1 MITSKN
7 IGILLDFIKNSKKYS
22 DLYLSVKKNSITL
35 SSKRKSNFYIKNNNL
50 ESKINISKFYQS
62 ILNILLPILRKNKKL
77 VIAQIGQSIDGRI
90 ALNNGNS
97 HYINNPKSIIYLHCL
112 RSISDAIIV
121 GSNTIKKDDPLLTT
135 RKIKG
140 TNPKRIIIDGS
151 LSLNNKYKIFN
162 DGNENIIFTKS
173 NKNIRLN
180 NSTIIRL
187 KEKNFTKNFITQ
199 IKKLKYKFSDYTSN
213 EISNDHLRHMVGGRG
228 GQSNISEKNERI
240 FNGEFP
246 EKPGALL
253 EFLESFGNQ
262 WNISLF
268 HYRNIGSAYGNI
280 LIGIEDTH
288 KKKSALLKHLHKCGT
303 AFKEESNNKAYLDFL
318 K

>member
-7 IGILLDFIKNSKKYS
+7 IGILLDFIKNSKMNS
-22 DLYLSVKKNSITL
+22 DLYLLVKKNSISL

-121 GSNTIKKDDPLLTT
+121 GSNTIKKDDPQLTT

-140 TNPKRIIIDGS
+140 TNAKRIIIDGS

-173 NKNIRLN
+173 DKSIRLN

-187 KEKNFTKNFITQ
+187 KEKNFTKNLITQ
-199 IKKLKYKFSDYTSN
+199 IKKLKYKNILVEGGSKTISELINNKYIDILQFMIAPILIGSGINSLN
-213 EISNDHLRHMVGGRG
+213 LKEISNLNKAIRPKH
-228 GQSNISEKNERI
+228 N
-240 FNGEFP
+240 FNG
-246 EKPGALL
+246 L
-253 EFLESFGNQ
+253 ENEIIVNLFLNS
-262 WNISLF
+262 
-268 HYRNIGSAYGNI
+268 
-280 LIGIEDTH
+280 
-288 KKKSALLKHLHKCGT
+288 
-303 AFKEESNNKAYLDFL
+303 
-318 K
+318 

>member
-7 IGILLDFIKNSKKYS
+7 IGILLDFIKNSKKNS
-22 DLYLSVKKNSITL
+22 DLYLLVKKNSISL

-50 ESKINISKFYQS
+50 ESKINISKYYQS

-173 NKNIRLN
+173 KKNIKLN

-199 IKKLKYKFSDYTSN
+199 IKKLKFKNILVEGGSKTISELINNKYIDILQFMIAPILIGSGINSLNLK
-213 EISNDHLRHMVGGRG
+213 EISNL
-228 GQSNISEKNERI
+228 
-240 FNGEFP
+240 
-246 EKPGALL
+246 
-253 EFLESFGNQ
+253 
-262 WNISLF
+262 
-268 HYRNIGSAYGNI
+268 
-280 LIGIEDTH
+280 
-288 KKKSALLKHLHKCGT
+288 
-303 AFKEESNNKAYLDFL
+303 NKAIRPKHNFNELENEIIVNLFL
-318 K
+318 NS

>member
-7 IGILLDFIKNSKKYS
+7 IGILLDFIKNSKKNS
-22 DLYLSVKKNSITL
+22 DLYLLVKKNSISL

-62 ILNILLPILRKNKKL
+62 ILNILFPILRKNKKL

-199 IKKLKYKFSDYTSN
+199 IKKLKYKNILVEGGSKTISELINNKYIDILQFMIAPILIGSGINSLN
-213 EISNDHLRHMVGGRG
+213 LKEISNL
-228 GQSNISEKNERI
+228 
-240 FNGEFP
+240 
-246 EKPGALL
+246 
-253 EFLESFGNQ
+253 
-262 WNISLF
+262 
-268 HYRNIGSAYGNI
+268 
-280 LIGIEDTH
+280 
-288 KKKSALLKHLHKCGT
+288 
-303 AFKEESNNKAYLDFL
+303 NKAIRPKHNFNELENEIIVNLFL
-318 K
+318 NR

>member
-7 IGILLDFIKNSKKYS
+7 IGILLDFIKNSKKNS
-22 DLYLSVKKNSITL
+22 DLYLLVKKNSISL

-180 NSTIIRL
+180 NSKIIRL
-187 KEKNFTKNFITQ
+187 KEKNFTKNLITQ
-199 IKKLKYKFSDYTSN
+199 IKKLKYKNILVEGGSKTISELINNKYIDILQFMIAPILIGSGINSLN
-213 EISNDHLRHMVGGRG
+213 LKEISNL
-228 GQSNISEKNERI
+228 
-240 FNGEFP
+240 
-246 EKPGALL
+246 
-253 EFLESFGNQ
+253 
-262 WNISLF
+262 
-268 HYRNIGSAYGNI
+268 
-280 LIGIEDTH
+280 
-288 KKKSALLKHLHKCGT
+288 
-303 AFKEESNNKAYLDFL
+303 NKAIRPKHNFNELENEIIVNLFL
-318 K
+318 NS

>member
-7 IGILLDFIKNSKKYS
+7 IGILLDFIKNSRKNS
-22 DLYLSVKKNSITL
+22 DLYLLVKKNSISL

-187 KEKNFTKNFITQ
+187 KEKNFTKNLITQ
-199 IKKLKYKFSDYTSN
+199 IKKLKYKNILVEGGSKTISELINNKYIDILQFMIAPILIGSGINSLN
-213 EISNDHLRHMVGGRG
+213 LKEISNL
-228 GQSNISEKNERI
+228 
-240 FNGEFP
+240 
-246 EKPGALL
+246 
-253 EFLESFGNQ
+253 
-262 WNISLF
+262 
-268 HYRNIGSAYGNI
+268 
-280 LIGIEDTH
+280 
-288 KKKSALLKHLHKCGT
+288 
-303 AFKEESNNKAYLDFL
+303 NKAIRPKSNFNELENEIIVNLFL
-318 K
+318 NS

>member
-7 IGILLDFIKNSKKYS
+7 IGILLDFIKNSKKNS
-22 DLYLSVKKNSITL
+22 DLYLLVKKNSISL

-50 ESKINISKFYQS
+50 EFKINISKYYQS

-187 KEKNFTKNFITQ
+187 KEKNFTKNLITQ
-199 IKKLKYKFSDYTSN
+199 IKKLKYKNILVEGGSKTISELINNKYIDILQFMIAPILIGSGINSLN
-213 EISNDHLRHMVGGRG
+213 LKEISNL
-228 GQSNISEKNERI
+228 
-240 FNGEFP
+240 
-246 EKPGALL
+246 
-253 EFLESFGNQ
+253 
-262 WNISLF
+262 
-268 HYRNIGSAYGNI
+268 
-280 LIGIEDTH
+280 
-288 KKKSALLKHLHKCGT
+288 
-303 AFKEESNNKAYLDFL
+303 NKAIRPKHNFNELENEIIVNLFL
-318 K
+318 NS

>member
-7 IGILLDFIKNSKKYS
+7 IGILLDFIKNSKKNS
-22 DLYLSVKKNSITL
+22 DLYLLVKKNSISL

-173 NKNIRLN
+173 KKNIRLN

-199 IKKLKYKFSDYTSN
+199 IKKLKYKNILVEGGSKTISELINNKYIDILQFMIAPILIGSGINSLN
-213 EISNDHLRHMVGGRG
+213 LKEISNL
-228 GQSNISEKNERI
+228 
-240 FNGEFP
+240 
-246 EKPGALL
+246 
-253 EFLESFGNQ
+253 
-262 WNISLF
+262 
-268 HYRNIGSAYGNI
+268 
-280 LIGIEDTH
+280 
-288 KKKSALLKHLHKCGT
+288 
-303 AFKEESNNKAYLDFL
+303 NKAIRPKNNFNELENEIIVNLYLNS
-318 K
+318 

>member
-7 IGILLDFIKNSKKYS
+7 IGILLDFIKNSKKNS
-22 DLYLSVKKNSITL
+22 DLYLLVKKNSISL

-50 ESKINISKFYQS
+50 KSKINISKFYQS

-199 IKKLKYKFSDYTSN
+199 IKKLKYKNILVEGGSKTISELINNKYIDILQFMIAPILIGSGINSLN
-213 EISNDHLRHMVGGRG
+213 LKEISNL
-228 GQSNISEKNERI
+228 
-240 FNGEFP
+240 
-246 EKPGALL
+246 
-253 EFLESFGNQ
+253 
-262 WNISLF
+262 
-268 HYRNIGSAYGNI
+268 
-280 LIGIEDTH
+280 
-288 KKKSALLKHLHKCGT
+288 
-303 AFKEESNNKAYLDFL
+303 NKAMRPKHNFNELENEIIVNLFL
-318 K
+318 NS

>member
-7 IGILLDFIKNSKKYS
+7 IGILLDLIKNSKKNS
-22 DLYLSVKKNSITL
+22 DLYLLVKKNSISL

-121 GSNTIKKDDPLLTT
+121 GSNTIKIDNPLLTT

-140 TNPKRIIIDGS
+140 KNPKRIIIDGS

-187 KEKNFTKNFITQ
+187 KEKNFTKDFITK
-199 IKKLKYKFSDYTSN
+199 IKKLKYKNILVEGGSKTISELVNNKYIDILQFMIAPILIGSGINSLN
-213 EISNDHLRHMVGGRG
+213 LKEISNL
-228 GQSNISEKNERI
+228 
-240 FNGEFP
+240 
-246 EKPGALL
+246 
-253 EFLESFGNQ
+253 
-262 WNISLF
+262 
-268 HYRNIGSAYGNI
+268 
-280 LIGIEDTH
+280 
-288 KKKSALLKHLHKCGT
+288 
-303 AFKEESNNKAYLDFL
+303 NKAIRPKHNFNELENEIIVNLFL
-318 K
+318 NS

>member
-7 IGILLDFIKNSKKYS
+7 IGILLDFIKNSKKNS
-22 DLYLSVKKNSITL
+22 DLYLLVKKNSISL

-50 ESKINISKFYQS
+50 ESKININKFYQS
-62 ILNILLPILRKNKKL
+62 ILNILVPILRKNKKL

-199 IKKLKYKFSDYTSN
+199 IKKLKYKNILVEGGSKTISELINNKYIDILQFMIAPILIGSGINSLN
-213 EISNDHLRHMVGGRG
+213 LKEISNL
-228 GQSNISEKNERI
+228 
-240 FNGEFP
+240 
-246 EKPGALL
+246 
-253 EFLESFGNQ
+253 
-262 WNISLF
+262 
-268 HYRNIGSAYGNI
+268 
-280 LIGIEDTH
+280 
-288 KKKSALLKHLHKCGT
+288 
-303 AFKEESNNKAYLDFL
+303 NKAIRPKHNFNELENEIIVNLFL
-318 K
+318 NS

>member
-7 IGILLDFIKNSKKYS
+7 IGILLDFIKNSKKNS
-22 DLYLSVKKNSITL
+22 DLYLLVKNNSISL
-35 SSKRKSNFYIKNNNL
+35 SSKRKSNFYLKNNNL

-199 IKKLKYKFSDYTSN
+199 IKKLKYKNILVEGGSKTISELINNKYIDILQFLIAPILIGSGINSLN
-213 EISNDHLRHMVGGRG
+213 LKEISNL
-228 GQSNISEKNERI
+228 
-240 FNGEFP
+240 
-246 EKPGALL
+246 
-253 EFLESFGNQ
+253 
-262 WNISLF
+262 
-268 HYRNIGSAYGNI
+268 
-280 LIGIEDTH
+280 
-288 KKKSALLKHLHKCGT
+288 
-303 AFKEESNNKAYLDFL
+303 NKAIRPKHNFNELENEIIVNLFL
-318 K
+318 NS

>member
-7 IGILLDFIKNSKKYS
+7 IGILLDFIKNSKKNS
-22 DLYLSVKKNSITL
+22 DLYLLVKKNSISL

-121 GSNTIKKDDPLLTT
+121 GSNTIKNDDPLLTT

-187 KEKNFTKNFITQ
+187 KEKNFTKNLITQ
-199 IKKLKYKFSDYTSN
+199 IKKLKYKNILVEGGSKTISELINNKYIDILQFMIAPILIGSGINSLN
-213 EISNDHLRHMVGGRG
+213 LKEISNL
-228 GQSNISEKNERI
+228 
-240 FNGEFP
+240 
-246 EKPGALL
+246 
-253 EFLESFGNQ
+253 
-262 WNISLF
+262 
-268 HYRNIGSAYGNI
+268 
-280 LIGIEDTH
+280 
-288 KKKSALLKHLHKCGT
+288 
-303 AFKEESNNKAYLDFL
+303 NKAIRPKHNFNELENEIIVNLFL
-318 K
+318 NS

>member
-7 IGILLDFIKNSKKYS
+7 IGILLDFIKNSKKNS
-22 DLYLSVKKNSITL
+22 DLYLLVKKNSISL

-50 ESKINISKFYQS
+50 ESKINISKYYQS

-199 IKKLKYKFSDYTSN
+199 IKKLKYKNILVEGGSKTISELINNKYIDILQFMIAPILIGSGINSLN
-213 EISNDHLRHMVGGRG
+213 LKEISNL
-228 GQSNISEKNERI
+228 
-240 FNGEFP
+240 
-246 EKPGALL
+246 
-253 EFLESFGNQ
+253 
-262 WNISLF
+262 
-268 HYRNIGSAYGNI
+268 
-280 LIGIEDTH
+280 
-288 KKKSALLKHLHKCGT
+288 
-303 AFKEESNNKAYLDFL
+303 NKAIRPKNNFNELENEIIVNLFL
-318 K
+318 NS

>member
-7 IGILLDFIKNSKKYS
+7 IGILLDFIKNSRKNS
-22 DLYLSVKKNSITL
+22 DLYLLVKKNSISL

-199 IKKLKYKFSDYTSN
+199 IKKLKYKNILVEGGSKTISELINNKYIDILQFMIAPILIGSGINSLN
-213 EISNDHLRHMVGGRG
+213 LKEISNL
-228 GQSNISEKNERI
+228 
-240 FNGEFP
+240 
-246 EKPGALL
+246 
-253 EFLESFGNQ
+253 
-262 WNISLF
+262 
-268 HYRNIGSAYGNI
+268 
-280 LIGIEDTH
+280 
-288 KKKSALLKHLHKCGT
+288 
-303 AFKEESNNKAYLDFL
+303 NKAIRPKHNFNELENEIIVNLFL
-318 K
+318 NS

>member
-7 IGILLDFIKNSKKYS
+7 IGILLDFIKNSKKNS
-22 DLYLSVKKNSITL
+22 DLYLLVKKNSISL

-140 TNPKRIIIDGS
+140 ANPKRIIIDGS

-187 KEKNFTKNFITQ
+187 KEKNFTKNLITQ
-199 IKKLKYKFSDYTSN
+199 IKKLKYKNILVEGGSKTISELINNKYIDILQFMIAPILIGSGINSLN
-213 EISNDHLRHMVGGRG
+213 LKEISNLKKAIRPKH
-228 GQSNISEKNERI
+228 NFNE
-240 FNGEFP
+240 
-246 EKPGALL
+246 L
-253 EFLESFGNQ
+253 ENEIIVNLFLNS
-262 WNISLF
+262 
-268 HYRNIGSAYGNI
+268 
-280 LIGIEDTH
+280 
-288 KKKSALLKHLHKCGT
+288 
-303 AFKEESNNKAYLDFL
+303 
-318 K
+318 

>member
-7 IGILLDFIKNSKKYS
+7 IGILLDFIKNSKKNS
-22 DLYLSVKKNSITL
+22 DLYLLVKKNSISL

-50 ESKINISKFYQS
+50 ESKINISKYYQS
-62 ILNILLPILRKNKKL
+62 ILNILFPILRKNKKL

-135 RKIKG
+135 RNIKG

-187 KEKNFTKNFITQ
+187 KEKNFTKNLITQ
-199 IKKLKYKFSDYTSN
+199 IKKLKYKNILVEGGSKTISELINNKYIDILQFMIAPILIGSGINSLN
-213 EISNDHLRHMVGGRG
+213 LKEISNL
-228 GQSNISEKNERI
+228 
-240 FNGEFP
+240 
-246 EKPGALL
+246 
-253 EFLESFGNQ
+253 
-262 WNISLF
+262 
-268 HYRNIGSAYGNI
+268 
-280 LIGIEDTH
+280 
-288 KKKSALLKHLHKCGT
+288 
-303 AFKEESNNKAYLDFL
+303 NKAIRPKHNFNELENEIIVNLFL
-318 K
+318 NS

>member
-7 IGILLDFIKNSKKYS
+7 IGILLDFIKNSEKNS
-22 DLYLSVKKNSITL
+22 DLYLLVKKNSISL

-50 ESKINISKFYQS
+50 ESKINISKYYQS

-180 NSTIIRL
+180 NSTIIKL

-199 IKKLKYKFSDYTSN
+199 IKKLKYKNILVEGGSKTISELINNKYIDILQFMIAPILIGSGINSLN
-213 EISNDHLRHMVGGRG
+213 LKEISNL
-228 GQSNISEKNERI
+228 
-240 FNGEFP
+240 
-246 EKPGALL
+246 
-253 EFLESFGNQ
+253 
-262 WNISLF
+262 
-268 HYRNIGSAYGNI
+268 
-280 LIGIEDTH
+280 
-288 KKKSALLKHLHKCGT
+288 
-303 AFKEESNNKAYLDFL
+303 NKAIRPKHNFNELENEIIVNLFL
-318 K
+318 NS

>member
-7 IGILLDFIKNSKKYS
+7 IGILLDFIKNSKKNN
-22 DLYLSVKKNSITL
+22 DLYLLVKKNSISL

-62 ILNILLPILRKNKKL
+62 ILNILVPILIKNKKL

-199 IKKLKYKFSDYTSN
+199 IKKLKYKNILVEGGSKTISELINNKYIDILQFMIAPILIGSGINSLN
-213 EISNDHLRHMVGGRG
+213 LKEISNL
-228 GQSNISEKNERI
+228 
-240 FNGEFP
+240 
-246 EKPGALL
+246 
-253 EFLESFGNQ
+253 
-262 WNISLF
+262 
-268 HYRNIGSAYGNI
+268 
-280 LIGIEDTH
+280 
-288 KKKSALLKHLHKCGT
+288 
-303 AFKEESNNKAYLDFL
+303 NKAIRPKHNFNELENEIIVNLFL
-318 K
+318 NS

>member
-7 IGILLDFIKNSKKYS
+7 IGILLDFIKNSKKNS
-22 DLYLSVKKNSITL
+22 DLYLLVKKNSISL
-35 SSKRKSNFYIKNNNL
+35 SSKRNSNFYIVNNNL
-50 ESKINISKFYQS
+50 ETKINISKFYQS

-187 KEKNFTKNFITQ
+187 KEKNFTKNLITQ
-199 IKKLKYKFSDYTSN
+199 IKKLKYKNILVEGGSKTISELINNKYIDILQFMIAPILIGSGINSLN
-213 EISNDHLRHMVGGRG
+213 LKEISNL
-228 GQSNISEKNERI
+228 
-240 FNGEFP
+240 
-246 EKPGALL
+246 
-253 EFLESFGNQ
+253 
-262 WNISLF
+262 
-268 HYRNIGSAYGNI
+268 
-280 LIGIEDTH
+280 
-288 KKKSALLKHLHKCGT
+288 
-303 AFKEESNNKAYLDFL
+303 NKAIRPKHNFNELENEIIVNLFL
-318 K
+318 NS

>member
-7 IGILLDFIKNSKKYS
+7 IGILLDFIKNSKKNS
-22 DLYLSVKKNSITL
+22 DLYLLVKKNSISL

-50 ESKINISKFYQS
+50 KSKVNISKFYQS

-77 VIAQIGQSIDGRI
+77 VLAQIGQSIDGRI

-187 KEKNFTKNFITQ
+187 KEKNFTKNLITQ
-199 IKKLKYKFSDYTSN
+199 IKKLKYKNILVEGGSKTISELINNKYIDILQFMIAPILIGSGINSLN
-213 EISNDHLRHMVGGRG
+213 LKEISNL
-228 GQSNISEKNERI
+228 
-240 FNGEFP
+240 
-246 EKPGALL
+246 
-253 EFLESFGNQ
+253 
-262 WNISLF
+262 
-268 HYRNIGSAYGNI
+268 
-280 LIGIEDTH
+280 
-288 KKKSALLKHLHKCGT
+288 
-303 AFKEESNNKAYLDFL
+303 NKAIRPKHNFNELENEIIVNLFL
-318 K
+318 NS

>member
-7 IGILLDFIKNSKKYS
+7 IGILLDFIKNSKKNS
-22 DLYLSVKKNSITL
+22 DLYLLVKKNSISL

-50 ESKINISKFYQS
+50 ETKINISKYYQS

-199 IKKLKYKFSDYTSN
+199 IKKLKYKNILVEGGSKTISELINNKYIDILQFMIAPILIGSGINSLN
-213 EISNDHLRHMVGGRG
+213 LKEISNL
-228 GQSNISEKNERI
+228 
-240 FNGEFP
+240 
-246 EKPGALL
+246 
-253 EFLESFGNQ
+253 
-262 WNISLF
+262 
-268 HYRNIGSAYGNI
+268 
-280 LIGIEDTH
+280 
-288 KKKSALLKHLHKCGT
+288 
-303 AFKEESNNKAYLDFL
+303 NKAIRPKHNFNELENEIIVNLFL
-318 K
+318 NS

>member
-7 IGILLDFIKNSKKYS
+7 IGILLDFIKNSKKNS
-22 DLYLSVKKNSITL
+22 DLYLLVKKNSISL
-35 SSKRKSNFYIKNNNL
+35 SSKRNSNFYIVNNNL
-50 ESKINISKFYQS
+50 ETKINISKFYQS
-62 ILNILLPILRKNKKL
+62 ILNILVPILRKNEKL

-173 NKNIRLN
+173 NKKIRLN

-187 KEKNFTKNFITQ
+187 KEKNFTKNLITQ
-199 IKKLKYKFSDYTSN
+199 IKKLKYKNILVEGGSKTISELINNKYIDILQFMIAPILIGSGINSLN
-213 EISNDHLRHMVGGRG
+213 LKEISNL
-228 GQSNISEKNERI
+228 
-240 FNGEFP
+240 
-246 EKPGALL
+246 
-253 EFLESFGNQ
+253 
-262 WNISLF
+262 
-268 HYRNIGSAYGNI
+268 
-280 LIGIEDTH
+280 
-288 KKKSALLKHLHKCGT
+288 
-303 AFKEESNNKAYLDFL
+303 NKAIRPKHNFNELENEIIVNLFL
-318 K
+318 NS

>member
-7 IGILLDFIKNSKKYS
+7 IGILLDFIKNSKKNS
-22 DLYLSVKKNSITL
+22 DLYLLVKKNSISL
-35 SSKRKSNFYIKNNNL
+35 SSKRKSNFYIKNNNM

-187 KEKNFTKNFITQ
+187 KEKNFTKNLITQ
-199 IKKLKYKFSDYTSN
+199 IKKLKYKNILVEGGSKTISELINNKYIDILQFMIAPILIGSGINSLN
-213 EISNDHLRHMVGGRG
+213 LKEISNL
-228 GQSNISEKNERI
+228 
-240 FNGEFP
+240 
-246 EKPGALL
+246 
-253 EFLESFGNQ
+253 
-262 WNISLF
+262 
-268 HYRNIGSAYGNI
+268 
-280 LIGIEDTH
+280 
-288 KKKSALLKHLHKCGT
+288 
-303 AFKEESNNKAYLDFL
+303 NKAIRPKHNFNELENEIIVNLFL
-318 K
+318 NS

>member
-7 IGILLDFIKNSKKYS
+7 IGILLNLIKNSNRNS
-22 DLYLSVKKNSITL
+22 DLYLLVEKNNISNT
-35 SSKRKSNFYIKNNNL
+35 SKRKSNFCIKNNNL
-50 ESKINISKFYQS
+50 EYKISVSKFYQS
-62 ILNILLPILRKNKKL
+62 TLNILIPILRKNKKL

-97 HYINNPKSIIYLHCL
+97 HYINNHKSIIYLHCL

-121 GSNTIKKDDPLLTT
+121 GSNTIKKDNPLLTT

-140 TNPKRIIIDGS
+140 RNPKRIIIDGS

-187 KEKNFTKNFITQ
+187 KEKNFTKNLITQ
-199 IKKLKYKFSDYTSN
+199 LKKLKYKNILVEGGSKTISELINNKYIDILQFMIAPILIGSGINSLN
-213 EISNDHLRHMVGGRG
+213 LKEISNL
-228 GQSNISEKNERI
+228 
-240 FNGEFP
+240 
-246 EKPGALL
+246 
-253 EFLESFGNQ
+253 
-262 WNISLF
+262 
-268 HYRNIGSAYGNI
+268 
-280 LIGIEDTH
+280 
-288 KKKSALLKHLHKCGT
+288 
-303 AFKEESNNKAYLDFL
+303 NKAIRPKYNFNELENEIIVNLFL
-318 K
+318 NS

>member
-7 IGILLDFIKNSKKYS
+7 IGILLDFIKNSKKNS
-22 DLYLSVKKNSITL
+22 DLYLLVKKNSISL

-199 IKKLKYKFSDYTSN
+199 IKKLKYKNILVEGGSKTISELINNKYIDILQFMIAPILIGSGINSLN
-213 EISNDHLRHMVGGRG
+213 LKEISNL
-228 GQSNISEKNERI
+228 
-240 FNGEFP
+240 
-246 EKPGALL
+246 
-253 EFLESFGNQ
+253 
-262 WNISLF
+262 
-268 HYRNIGSAYGNI
+268 
-280 LIGIEDTH
+280 
-288 KKKSALLKHLHKCGT
+288 
-303 AFKEESNNKAYLDFL
+303 NKAIRPRHNFNELENEIIVNLFL
-318 K
+318 NS

>member
-7 IGILLDFIKNSKKYS
+7 IGILLDFIKNSKKNS
-22 DLYLSVKKNSITL
+22 DLYLLVKKNSISL

-62 ILNILLPILRKNKKL
+62 ILNILLPILKKNKKL

-187 KEKNFTKNFITQ
+187 KEKNFTKNLITQ
-199 IKKLKYKFSDYTSN
+199 IKKLKYKN
-213 EISNDHLRHMVGGRG
+213 ILVEGG
-228 GQSNISEKNERI
+228 SKTISELINNKYI
-240 FNGEFP
+240 DILQFIIAP
-246 EKPGALL
+246 
-253 EFLESFGNQ
+253 
-262 WNISLF
+262 
-268 HYRNIGSAYGNI
+268 I
-280 LIGIEDTH
+280 LIGSGINSLNL
-288 KKKSALLKHLHKCGT
+288 KKI
-303 AFKEESNNKAYLDFL
+303 SNLNKAIRPKHNFNELENEIIVNLFL
-318 K
+318 NS

>member
-7 IGILLDFIKNSKKYS
+7 IGILLDFIKNSKKNS
-22 DLYLSVKKNSITL
+22 DLYLLVKKNSISL

-50 ESKINISKFYQS
+50 ESKINISKYYQS

-187 KEKNFTKNFITQ
+187 KEKNFTKNLITQ
-199 IKKLKYKFSDYTSN
+199 IKKLKYKNILVEGGSKTISELINNKYIDILQFMIAPILIGSGINSLNLN
-213 EISNDHLRHMVGGRG
+213 EISNL
-228 GQSNISEKNERI
+228 
-240 FNGEFP
+240 
-246 EKPGALL
+246 
-253 EFLESFGNQ
+253 
-262 WNISLF
+262 
-268 HYRNIGSAYGNI
+268 
-280 LIGIEDTH
+280 
-288 KKKSALLKHLHKCGT
+288 
-303 AFKEESNNKAYLDFL
+303 NKAIRPKHNFNELENEIIVNLFL
-318 K
+318 NS

>member
-7 IGILLDFIKNSKKYS
+7 IGILLDFIKNSKKNS
-22 DLYLSVKKNSITL
+22 DLYLLVQKNSISL

-162 DGNENIIFTKS
+162 DGNKNIIFTKS

-180 NSTIIRL
+180 NSKIIRL

-199 IKKLKYKFSDYTSN
+199 IKKLKYKNILVEGGSKTISELINNKYIDILQFMIAPILIGSGINSLN
-213 EISNDHLRHMVGGRG
+213 LKEISNL
-228 GQSNISEKNERI
+228 
-240 FNGEFP
+240 
-246 EKPGALL
+246 
-253 EFLESFGNQ
+253 
-262 WNISLF
+262 
-268 HYRNIGSAYGNI
+268 
-280 LIGIEDTH
+280 
-288 KKKSALLKHLHKCGT
+288 
-303 AFKEESNNKAYLDFL
+303 NKAIRPRHNFNELENEIIVNLFL
-318 K
+318 NS

>member
-7 IGILLDFIKNSKKYS
+7 IGILLDFIKNSKKNS
-22 DLYLSVKKNSITL
+22 DLYLLVKKNSISL
-35 SSKRKSNFYIKNNNL
+35 SSKRKSNFNIKNNNL

-199 IKKLKYKFSDYTSN
+199 IKKLKYKNILVEGGSKTISELINNKYIDILQFMIAPILIGSGINSLN
-213 EISNDHLRHMVGGRG
+213 LKEISNLDKAIRPKH
-228 GQSNISEKNERI
+228 NFNE
-240 FNGEFP
+240 
-246 EKPGALL
+246 L
-253 EFLESFGNQ
+253 ENEIIVNLFLNS
-262 WNISLF
+262 
-268 HYRNIGSAYGNI
+268 
-280 LIGIEDTH
+280 
-288 KKKSALLKHLHKCGT
+288 
-303 AFKEESNNKAYLDFL
+303 
-318 K
+318 

>member
-7 IGILLDFIKNSKKYS
+7 IGILLDFIKNSKKNS
-22 DLYLSVKKNSITL
+22 DLYLLVKKNSISL

-50 ESKINISKFYQS
+50 ESKINISKYYQS

-187 KEKNFTKNFITQ
+187 KEINFTKNLITQ
-199 IKKLKYKFSDYTSN
+199 IKKLKYKNILVEGGSKTISELINNKYIDILQFMIAPILIGSGINSLN
-213 EISNDHLRHMVGGRG
+213 LKEISNL
-228 GQSNISEKNERI
+228 
-240 FNGEFP
+240 
-246 EKPGALL
+246 
-253 EFLESFGNQ
+253 
-262 WNISLF
+262 
-268 HYRNIGSAYGNI
+268 
-280 LIGIEDTH
+280 
-288 KKKSALLKHLHKCGT
+288 
-303 AFKEESNNKAYLDFL
+303 NKAIRPKHNFNELENEIIVNLFL
-318 K
+318 NS

>member
-7 IGILLDFIKNSKKYS
+7 IGILLDFIKNSKKNS
-22 DLYLSVKKNSITL
+22 DLYLLVKKNSISL

-50 ESKINISKFYQS
+50 EYKINISKFYQS

-121 GSNTIKKDDPLLTT
+121 GSNTIKKDNPLLTT

-187 KEKNFTKNFITQ
+187 KEKNFTKNLITQ
-199 IKKLKYKFSDYTSN
+199 IKKLKYKNILVEGGSKTISELINNKYIDILQFMIAPILIGSGINSLN
-213 EISNDHLRHMVGGRG
+213 LKEISNL
-228 GQSNISEKNERI
+228 
-240 FNGEFP
+240 
-246 EKPGALL
+246 
-253 EFLESFGNQ
+253 
-262 WNISLF
+262 
-268 HYRNIGSAYGNI
+268 
-280 LIGIEDTH
+280 
-288 KKKSALLKHLHKCGT
+288 
-303 AFKEESNNKAYLDFL
+303 NKAIRPKHNFNELENEIIVNLFL
-318 K
+318 NS

>member
-7 IGILLDFIKNSKKYS
+7 IGILLDFIKNSKKNS
-22 DLYLSVKKNSITL
+22 DLYLLVKKNSISL

-173 NKNIRLN
+173 YKNIKLN

-187 KEKNFTKNFITQ
+187 KEKNFTKSFITQ
-199 IKKLKYKFSDYTSN
+199 IKKLKYNNILVEGGSKTISELINNKYIDILQFMIAPILIGSGINSLN
-213 EISNDHLRHMVGGRG
+213 LKEISNL
-228 GQSNISEKNERI
+228 
-240 FNGEFP
+240 
-246 EKPGALL
+246 
-253 EFLESFGNQ
+253 
-262 WNISLF
+262 
-268 HYRNIGSAYGNI
+268 
-280 LIGIEDTH
+280 
-288 KKKSALLKHLHKCGT
+288 
-303 AFKEESNNKAYLDFL
+303 NKAIRPKYNFNELEDEIIVNLFL
-318 K
+318 NS

>member
-7 IGILLDFIKNSKKYS
+7 IGILLDFIKNSKKNS
-22 DLYLSVKKNSITL
+22 DLYLLVKKNSISL

-62 ILNILLPILRKNKKL
+62 ILNILVPILSKNKKL

-121 GSNTIKKDDPLLTT
+121 GSNTIKKDNPLLTT

-187 KEKNFTKNFITQ
+187 KEKNFTKNLITQ
-199 IKKLKYKFSDYTSN
+199 IKKLKYKNILVEGGSKTISELINNKYIDILQFMIAPILIGSGINSLN
-213 EISNDHLRHMVGGRG
+213 LKEISNL
-228 GQSNISEKNERI
+228 
-240 FNGEFP
+240 
-246 EKPGALL
+246 
-253 EFLESFGNQ
+253 
-262 WNISLF
+262 
-268 HYRNIGSAYGNI
+268 
-280 LIGIEDTH
+280 
-288 KKKSALLKHLHKCGT
+288 
-303 AFKEESNNKAYLDFL
+303 NKAIRPKHNFNELENEIIVNLFL
-318 K
+318 NS